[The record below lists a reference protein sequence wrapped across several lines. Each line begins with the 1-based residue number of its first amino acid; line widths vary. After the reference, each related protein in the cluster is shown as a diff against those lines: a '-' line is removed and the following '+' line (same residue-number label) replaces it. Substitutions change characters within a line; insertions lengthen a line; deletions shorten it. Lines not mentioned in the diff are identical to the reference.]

1 VLTKWFGQPSTN
13 GFELR
18 PVACC
23 DDLGIEKRNERTALI
38 RLSAL
43 KQPHRRIQRTVW
55 GFLRFPM
62 LDAHVSMSSG

>member
-1 VLTKWFGQPSTN
+1 M
-13 GFELR
+13 
-18 PVACC
+18 
-23 DDLGIEKRNERTALI
+23 GIEKRNERTALI